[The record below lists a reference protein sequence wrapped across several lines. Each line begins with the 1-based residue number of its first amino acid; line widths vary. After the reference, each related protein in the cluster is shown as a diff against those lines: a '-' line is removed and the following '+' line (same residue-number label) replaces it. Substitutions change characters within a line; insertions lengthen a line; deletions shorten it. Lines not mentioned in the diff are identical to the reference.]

1 MGYNC
6 PKCNEAIDAVS
17 KQTFDERVRSNAEA
31 LKAAKDAA
39 VESQNKAKAAEE
51 KAGKFDAVHAEL
63 VGLKTASARNEAF
76 QKAGIAADEKVRAR
90 FAAIFDAE
98 QSGKPEG
105 EALEF
110 GAWLE
115 AEDTRADPF
124 LAPHFK
130 PAGQTGANQQQSQQP
145 AAKPKVTTRT
155 ETGAGDPPAG
165 AAIVP
170 KTPAEL
176 QAHLNSPAYKGLPKE
191 QRRAELARLQQAV
204 GVALP

>member
-17 KQTFDERVRSNAEA
+17 KQAFDERVKSNAEA
-31 LKAAKDAA
+31 LKAVKDSA
-39 VESQNKAKAAEE
+39 VEAEKRAKVAEE
-51 KAGKFDAVHAEL
+51 KAGQYDAVAGKLAAIE
-63 VGLKTASARNEAF
+63 KASVRNEAF
-76 QKAGIAADEKVRAR
+76 AKAGIAQDEKVRAR

-105 EALEF
+105 EALDF

-124 LAPHFK
+124 LSPHFK
-130 PAGQTGANQQQSQQP
+130 QPAQAGAGQTQQV

-165 AAIVP
+165 AAVVP

-176 QAHLNSPAYKGLPKE
+176 QAHLNSPAFKGLPKDKR
-191 QRRAELARLQQAV
+191 QAELSRLQAAV
-204 GVALP
+204 GVTTS